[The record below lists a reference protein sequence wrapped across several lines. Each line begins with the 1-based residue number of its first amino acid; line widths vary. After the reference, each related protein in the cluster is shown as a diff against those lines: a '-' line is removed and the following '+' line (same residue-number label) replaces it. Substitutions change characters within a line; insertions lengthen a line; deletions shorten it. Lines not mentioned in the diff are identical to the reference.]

1 MNTFRRV
8 VQTAL
13 GPPGEVCSLVELPI
27 PKLAAGQVLIRMEAA
42 ALHIADVYHV
52 YGRFGFYPSVPRT
65 PGFEGIGVVEQTGA
79 GAEHWS
85 GKRVFP
91 PIGSGT
97 LSEYVVAEGGSVIAA
112 PPGDAQQL
120 ALTLVNGST
129 ALTLIEDFR
138 PLQRDDWLIQN
149 AANSNCGRYVLRLAN
164 QRGIN
169 TVNVVR
175 RPELVEEL
183 RELGGQV
190 VLLDGDDLAERV
202 ADASDGAAIGL
213 GLDAVAGEA
222 TNRLAN
228 CLSDHGLVV
237 NYGAVTR
244 ENCQMSFYT
253 MFARGISLCGMSMS
267 RQMAER
273 DPSVQHAIYESLAQA
288 ISRGE
293 LVAAIAAT
301 YPLSEFVRALDHA
314 GEVGEDRPGKII
326 VTF

>member
-1 MNTFRRV
+1 MSTFTRV

-13 GPPGEVCSLVELPI
+13 GPPSEVCSLVELPM
-27 PKLAAGQVLIRMEAA
+27 PQLAAGQVLIRMEAA

-52 YGRFGFYPSVPRT
+52 HGRFGFYPPVPRT
-65 PGFEGIGVVEQTGA
+65 PGFEGVGIVEQTGD
-79 GAEHWS
+79 GAEHWN

-97 LSEYVVAEGGSVIAA
+97 LSEYVVADADAVIAA

-120 ALTLVNGST
+120 ALTLVNGAT

-138 PLQRDDWLIQN
+138 PLKRGDWLIQN
-149 AANSNCGRYVLRLAN
+149 AANSNCGRYIIRLAN

-175 RPELVEEL
+175 RQSVADEMLQ
-183 RELGGQV
+183 LGGQV
-190 VLLDGDDLAERV
+190 ALLDGDDLAGRV
-202 ADASDGAAIGL
+202 AAATEQAAISL

-228 CLSDHGLVV
+228 CLSDGGLVV

-253 MFARGISLCGMSMS
+253 MFQRGISLCGMSMS
-267 RQMAER
+267 RQMADR
-273 DPSVQHAIYESLAQA
+273 DPSEQRAAYESLAQG
-288 ISRGE
+288 ISQGE

-301 YPLSEFVRALDHA
+301 YPLTEFVAALDHA
-314 GEVGEDRPGKII
+314 AEVGEDRPGKII